1 MRFMQENNYQ
11 ILFVESEAYTLVNLA
26 RTAWSSL
33 LHYCHSLSNP
43 AITCV
48 NKTSSKNH
56 LRGVMQ
62 QASTGEGQIY
72 VV

>member
-1 MRFMQENNYQ
+1 MQENNYQ

-43 AITCV
+43 AM